1 VPSSCGDACTY
12 YVGIGGMQEFAVS
25 DVFLLIIGKS
35 WVWRTKVYQAGSREN
50 QATSRDEAPFVH

>member
-1 VPSSCGDACTY
+1 
-12 YVGIGGMQEFAVS
+12 MQEFAVS